1 MTSHDGTWAWALGS
15 ISSLSFSGITIA
27 LAIGLLFSW
36 YFASWYRLR
45 HVPGP
50 FLNSIS
56 LLPMNIITMGGKL
69 SFRLK
74 ELGDKYGPLV
84 RVGPNE
90 VLFGDAESYRAI
102 SAVRSNFTKGPWY
115 ELSKVVP
122 DTDSLFSMRDDE
134 ARKELKAK
142 LSPGYAGRD
151 NGGFEAGIDR
161 IVKQFIHLV
170 ETKYVSTA
178 DDFRPMEFAHKS
190 QYFALDVVGQLS
202 FGEALGF
209 VARDEDLWGYVKTND
224 ETFPIFAVMLN
235 TPYVGRILQHWPLSK
250 LLPFSN
256 EKYGFGKL
264 MHVAQGIVDKKL
276 ASGAKPDGTMIY
288 HHLRNGLTYK
298 ELLAEI
304 FLEFIAGSDST
315 ATAIRMTMLCLL
327 NTPSSFN
334 ILRREIDDGI
344 REGRISSPIL
354 DAEAR
359 GMPFL
364 QAVIKEGIRMYPPQT
379 ALNYKQV
386 APGGAE
392 VCGHFLPEG
401 TQLGVN
407 IHRLMRCKDTFG
419 IDADVF
425 RPERWIETAAA
436 DEERFRE
443 MGAVVELDFGHG
455 RFQCLGKAIA
465 FMELDKIFVELL
477 RRFDFAVVT
486 PQEPLKLWDAGF
498 WVTDDFHL
506 RVSRR
511 SNLEA

>member
-1 MTSHDGTWAWALGS
+1 MTSHDGIRTWALSDLSS
-15 ISSLSFSGITIA
+15 ISFSRITIA

-45 HVPGP
+45 HIPGP

-56 LLPMNIITMGGKL
+56 LLPMNIMTMSGKL

-90 VLFGDAESYRAI
+90 VLFGDADSYRAI
-102 SAVRSNFTKGPWY
+102 SAVRSDFT
-115 ELSKVVP
+115 
-122 DTDSLFSMRDDE
+122 RARDE
-134 ARKELKAK
+134 AREELKAK

-151 NGGFEAGIDR
+151 NGGFEPDIDR
-161 IVKQFIHLV
+161 IVNQFVHLV
-170 ETKYVSTA
+170 ESKYVSTA

-224 ETFPIFAVMLN
+224 ETFPVFAVMLN
-235 TPYVGRILQHWPLSK
+235 TPYIGRILQHWPLSK

-264 MHVAQGIVDKKL
+264 MHVAQGIVDRKL
-276 ASGAKPDGTMIY
+276 DSGAKPDGTMIY
-288 HHLRNGLTYK
+288 HHLRNGLT
-298 ELLAEI
+298 
-304 FLEFIAGSDST
+304 IAGSDST
-315 ATAIRMTMLCLL
+315 ATALRMTMLCLL
-327 NTPSSFN
+327 NTPSSLN
-334 ILRREIDDGI
+334 TLRREIDDGI
-344 REGRISSPIL
+344 RKGRISSPIS

-359 GMPFL
+359 EMPCP
-364 QAVIKEGIRMYPPQT
+364 QAVIKEGIRMFPLQT

-401 TQLGVN
+401 TQLSVN
-407 IHRLMRCKDTFG
+407 IHRLMRSKETFG
-419 IDADVF
+419 ADADVF
-425 RPERWIETAAA
+425 RPERWIEAAAA

-465 FMELDKIFVELL
+465 FMELNKLFVELL

-498 WVTDDFHL
+498 WVTDDFKL

-511 SNLEA
+511 SDLES